1 MDNDGDLDC
10 IVTNDGGQTARSYYY
25 ANNGNGTFS
34 GTTLTS
40 RGTRIGCS
48 LADCNG
54 DGALDA
60 LMVGYIH
67 TNKILYQNANT
78 NGNAWITIAGVAI
91 GCTTIACICFPMDT
105 YSSHGQKIT
114 DPMPRRGVQKSASV
128 WLRHFITIFNLEHTN
143 SSIITKH
150 HVH

>member
-48 LADCNG
+48 LVDCNG

-67 TNKILYQNANT
+67 TNKILYQNVST
-78 NGNAWITIAGVAI
+78 NGNNDRGRGDWMHNNSVYLLPNGYILIAWAKDNGPNAPAWSTEVCKRVITA
-91 GCTTIACICFPMDT
+91 
-105 YSSHGQKIT
+105 
-114 DPMPRRGVQKSASV
+114 
-128 WLRHFITIFNLEHTN
+128 L
-143 SSIITKH
+143 H
-150 HVH
+150 HNI